1 MAYWIYNNQV
11 IKRVDIQSCNELYV
25 KLDFTGVDATNYPI
39 YFQSIMKL
47 HIEGIS
53 LEENFKDRQQLNFDF
68 YNVEQIYMANLFVP
82 DTFKFHAEN
91 IKKAIIA
98 NSTFA
103 HIPNKGFQ
111 VIHASLLDIQN
122 TTFIRVSRQSIIIE
136 KTNKVRIYLVLSTLL
151 RNKLI
156 NIYA

>member
-1 MAYWIYNNQV
+1 
-11 IKRVDIQSCNELYV
+11 
-25 KLDFTGVDATNYPI
+25 
-39 YFQSIMKL
+39 
-47 HIEGIS
+47 
-53 LEENFKDRQQLNFDF
+53 
-68 YNVEQIYMANLFVP
+68 MANLFVP